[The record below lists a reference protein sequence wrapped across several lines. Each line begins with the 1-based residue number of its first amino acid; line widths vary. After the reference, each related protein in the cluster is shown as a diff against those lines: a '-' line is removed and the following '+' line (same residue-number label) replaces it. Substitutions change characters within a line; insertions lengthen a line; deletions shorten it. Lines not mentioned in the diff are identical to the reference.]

1 MSRKQAFFFFSIVL
15 LTGAA
20 PGVAL
25 AGVPTDGTALAQP
38 AAATTALADDPIVL
52 AQVAPGT
59 SEAEAVVVPAEAVE
73 VSPGLLDRLMSFLAE
88 SYEREPALM
97 IALGL
102 VFVLSPIVSIALF
115 AMQSTKRALA
125 HRQTR
130 RGQVLKQAMQAA
142 GTTSATTMP
151 GGAAFWNAEASL
163 EFVDDAY
170 DPLPLHGK
178 LLRIGR
184 HEENDVRLADKTVHR
199 HHAVLQL
206 TGDQGYTI
214 TDLSGAEGNGVLVN
228 DERITQARLRHGD
241 IVELGSVRLRFT
253 INQSSAAAP
262 PAGRTQ
268 VTLH

>member
-1 MSRKQAFFFFSIVL
+1 MSRMRAFLLSIILV
-15 LTGAA
+15 TVPGAA
-20 PGVAL
+20 F
-25 AGVPTDGTALAQP
+25 AGVPAGETSLAGP
-38 AAATTALADDPIVL
+38 AAPTTGLTQDPIVL

-59 SEAEAVVVPAEAVE
+59 SEAEAVAIPAEPSVE
-73 VSPGLLDRLMSFLAE
+73 PIGLLDRFLSFLAE

-102 VFVLSPIVSIALF
+102 VFVLSPLVSIVLL
-115 AMQSTKRALA
+115 AMQSTKRAIV

-130 RGQVLKQAMQAA
+130 RGEVLKKAMQAA
-142 GTTSATTMP
+142 GTSSAPTMP

-199 HHAVLQL
+199 HHAVLQV

-214 TDLSGAEGNGVLVN
+214 TDLSGADGNGVLVN
-228 DERITQARLRHGD
+228 DERVTQARLRHGD
-241 IVELGSVRLRFT
+241 IIELGSVRLRFT
-253 INQSSAAAP
+253 LNQNPAAAP